1 MKKANIIIGLL
12 LISNLVTIVYILKN
26 NQTLQYLA
34 QYMEDREYN
43 CFCDVGV
50 NSDTV
55 CIKRATV
62 YNAVVEQCDADPF
75 TTADGSRINKN
86 KLEAGKLRWIALSQD
101 LVNDSYKARLHPGLF
116 KGKFKFGDTLRVES
130 KIHTSMNGL
139 WVVRDVM
146 NSRYRQSMDFLIP
159 LRGKRL
165 LGRDFKIH
173 KI

>member
-1 MKKANIIIGLL
+1 MKKTNIIIVLL
-12 LISNLVTIVYILKN
+12 LVSNLATIFYILKGDRS
-26 NQTLQYLA
+26 LAYYA

-43 CFCDVGV
+43 CFCEVGPD
-50 NSDTV
+50 SDTV

-75 TTADGSRINKN
+75 ITADGSRINKH

-101 LVNDSYKARLHPGLF
+101 LVDDNYKARLHPGLF

-130 KIHTSMNGL
+130 KVHTSMNGL

-165 LGRDFKIH
+165 LGRDFKIY
-173 KI
+173 KN

>member
-1 MKKANIIIGLL
+1 MKSRNIIITGL
-12 LISNLVTIVYILKN
+12 LISNLLTLSYIVTGVPYVLDY
-26 NQTLQYLA
+26 TDDYV
-34 QYMEDREYN
+34 ED
-43 CFCDVGV
+43 CSCTTVPD
-50 NSDTV
+50 SDTV

-62 YNAVVEQCDADPF
+62 YNAVVEQCDSDPF
-75 TTADGSRINKN
+75 TTADGSRINKR

-130 KIHTSMNGL
+130 SIHTSMNGL

-165 LGRDFKIH
+165 LGRDFKVY
-173 KI
+173 KN

>member
-1 MKKANIIIGLL
+1 M
-12 LISNLVTIVYILKN
+12 SNLVSIIYILKN
-26 NQTLQYLA
+26 NQTLGYLA

-43 CFCDVGV
+43 CFCDVGP

-75 TTADGSRINKN
+75 ITADGSRINKD

-101 LVNDSYKARLHPGLF
+101 LVDDSYKAKLHPGLF

-130 KIHTSMNGL
+130 KRHKFMNGL

-146 NSRYRQSMDFLIP
+146 NRRYRQSMDFLIP
-159 LRGKRL
+159 LRGKRI
-165 LGRDFKIH
+165 LGRDFKIC
-173 KI
+173 KK